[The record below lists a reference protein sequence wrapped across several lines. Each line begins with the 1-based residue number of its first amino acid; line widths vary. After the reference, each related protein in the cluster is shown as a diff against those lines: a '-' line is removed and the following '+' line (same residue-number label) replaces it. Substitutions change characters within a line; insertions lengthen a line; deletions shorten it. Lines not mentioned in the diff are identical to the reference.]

1 MLRFNQESVF
11 SEAGGLCL
19 QLVFDL
25 SIKMPVANGWAERKR
40 RDFQILAGLREE
52 KAEKGESR
60 YLGEKDGTDSELQRR
75 SSKIWAERESS
86 PRKGSLEAS
95 WAARPMGFTEG
106 NRGTTLRVA
115 LEMLS
120 QE

>member
-1 MLRFNQESVF
+1 MI
-11 SEAGGLCL
+11 
-19 QLVFDL
+19 FDL
-25 SIKMPVANGWAERKR
+25 SIKMPVANGWAERKK

-52 KAEKGESR
+52 KAERGASR
-60 YLGEKDGTDSELQRR
+60 HLGEKDGTGSELQGR
-75 SSKIWAERESS
+75 SSKMWAERESS

-106 NRGTTLRVA
+106 NRGTMLRVA
-115 LEMLS
+115 LELLS